1 MRYAI
6 QFDADRVAGEQWLV
20 VKYNQARRFSV
31 VAKCANK
38 YEAQDVAQD
47 LVEDDR
53 WHAANR

>member
-1 MRYAI
+1 MIRI
-6 QFDADRVAGEQWLV
+6 EFDQDRLDGEQWLV
-20 VKYNQARRFSV
+20 IRENRRGWSV

-53 WHAANR
+53 WHVANR